1 MRSRLSH
8 AEDNRLARLYDET
21 LSPPARFAISIFT
34 IFFILNVQNQNQD
47 SAKISRIVNF
57 KATSISYC
65 LFLPT
70 CLLADCCI
78 DDKVNVG
85 VVLLDPVV
93 ALCFVLVLINAV
105 A

>member
-1 MRSRLSH
+1 MRSRLSR

-21 LSPPARFAISIFT
+21 LSPPRVLLSRFLL
-34 IFFILNVQNQNQD
+34 FFLFLHVQNQNHD

>member
-21 LSPPARFAISIFT
+21 LSPPRVLLSRFLL
-34 IFFILNVQNQNQD
+34 FFILNVQNQNQD